1 MAGRKHSAGMLVLI
15 GAFKLVKA
23 ITLVA
28 AGIALITLAKDHHAS
43 STLVHWA
50 REAHLDP
57 GARFLRRGIGEVAG
71 LDPKDRA
78 LIGGA
83 LFLYAAVFLV
93 EGIGLVTRRSWA
105 EWMTLIVTTSLVPFE
120 IYELTREV
128 NIARVIVLVANIAI
142 VAYLAWRV
150 RDERYAV

>member
-1 MAGRKHSAGMLVLI
+1 MLVLI

-23 ITLVA
+23 ATLIA
-28 AGIALITLAKDHHAS
+28 AGIALIALASDHHAT

-50 REAHLDP
+50 HAAHLDP

-71 LDPKDRA
+71 LDPRDRA

-105 EWMTLIVTTSLVPFE
+105 EWMTLIVTASLVPLE
-120 IYELTREV
+120 VYELTRQLNV
-128 NIARVIVLVANIAI
+128 ARIVVLIANIAI
-142 VAYLAWRV
+142 VAYLAWRL
-150 RDERYAV
+150 RDERHAV